1 MIFGDFGR
9 ISGCF
14 SNMTDSLKSDG
25 DFDFLDP
32 NENQFSFITRQ
43 SMSPRDS
50 TLMMK
55 LAEFENEPPLLEE
68 LEINPDHIQEKA
80 ITIFNPFASNEL
92 AFEQFLGDIDLY
104 GPLFFC
110 FLFGACLFL
119 AGKVFIFSHIYGLSM
134 VSVLGMY
141 GLLKLMCFGHQEQ
154 MITIKG
160 VASALG
166 YGLLHLVWFSFIGIF
181 MHLNTF
187 NGFCCAA
194 FAIVLATFGASRI
207 LCIMSNQLNNS
218 ALIAYPT
225 AMIYTLFAFLVT
237 F

>member
-1 MIFGDFGR
+1 MNNNT
-9 ISGCF
+9 S
-14 SNMTDSLKSDG
+14 DSMKSDG
-25 DFDFLDP
+25 DFDFLDS
-32 NENQFSFITRQ
+32 NENWFNFTVRNSL
-43 SMSPRDS
+43 SPRDS
-50 TLMMK
+50 TLQLK
-55 LAEFENEPPLLEE
+55 LAEYANEPPLLEE
-68 LEINPDHIQEKA
+68 LEIYPDLIQEKA
-80 ITIFNPFASNEL
+80 VTIFNPFASSEL
-92 AFEQFLGDIDLY
+92 AFEHFLADIDLY

-110 FLFGACLFL
+110 FSFGACLFL
-119 AGKVFIFSHIYGLSM
+119 AGKVFIFSHVYGLSM
-134 VSVLGMY
+134 ISVFGMY
-141 GLLKLMCFGHQEQ
+141 GLLKLMCFGHQDQ
-154 MITIKG
+154 LITVKG

-187 NGFCCAA
+187 NGFCFAT